1 MKFFVY
7 LTFLFGTNSLFA
19 QVTKAP
25 AYPLITHNPYFSI
38 WSFSDELNT
47 TTTRHWTGSN
57 QSLIGLIKVDGKVLR
72 FLGKKENNP
81 ESIIENND
89 ESYHTNFTVEEPSN
103 DWINVGF
110 NDGSWKKAV
119 MPFGAD
125 TTRARTIWSTKHIWV
140 RKTFTLKELP
150 TRSLLLK
157 LQHDRAI
164 EVYLNGEKLYNC
176 VCKNKKPEYFP
187 IADSIRS
194 KLVKG
199 ENTLAIHCE
208 KNGSNAWLD
217 ADVCMA
223 PIENEKGSSIKKARQ
238 TSLVMNATQTI
249 YQFDCNA
256 VNLTV
261 TFTSPLILN
270 DIDVLSRPI
279 SYITLKT
286 QSKDTTSH
294 DVQLYFGASSD
305 ISINETYQEVNGTQ
319 YKDGRINILKVG
331 SKDQPILRK
340 KGDDLR
346 IDWGYGYIATSISE
360 FATQTITASEEGINS
375 FVANSPVSKFVSS
388 GKSLFLNTVF
398 PKEKI
403 GEKPI
408 EHLVMVGYDDLYAI
422 QYFQQNLKPWWKA
435 DPSASMEKLLNR
447 AYSQYAGIIVSC
459 EKQNKIIYDDAL
471 KAGGE
476 TYAKL
481 CITAYRQSIAA
492 HSLVKSPFDGKTL
505 FLSKENFSNGCINTV
520 DVTYPS
526 APLFL
531 AYNPEL
537 LKGMLNGIFYF
548 CESSG
553 KYNKPYAA
561 HDLGTYPQANGEIYG
576 GNGMPVEES
585 GNMIILAAAIA
596 KAEGNA
602 LYAKEHWKTLTSWVD
617 FLEKEGLDPANQL
630 CTDDF
635 AGHLARN
642 ANLSVKAIVGIRC
655 YAMMAEML
663 GFTKTAEQYKKLAND
678 MATKWQI
685 LAEGGDHYVLTFDDK
700 NTWSQKYN
708 LVWDKI
714 MNFNVFPKTVY
725 DKEIAY
731 YLTKQNAYGLP
742 LDNRKTYTK
751 SDWIMW
757 TATLAKNQTDFEK
770 LINPVYSF
778 STETTTRVP
787 LSDWHETT
795 NGKQVG
801 FQARSVVG
809 GYFIKVLED
818 KWKKIKDDSKIIKP
832 Q

>member
-1 MKFFVY
+1 MKILFY
-7 LTFLFGTNSLFA
+7 ITFLLGTTTLYS
-19 QVTKAP
+19 QVTNAP

-38 WSFSDELNT
+38 WSFTDELNNST
-47 TTTRHWTGSN
+47 TKHWTGST

-72 FLGKKENNP
+72 FLGKKENIPQSIMEVNGDSKMSRYTFEQP
-81 ESIIENND
+81 ANEWIRNDFADSNWKES
-89 ESYHTNFTVEEPSN
+89 
-103 DWINVGF
+103 
-110 NDGSWKKAV
+110 K
-119 MPFGAD
+119 MPFGSD
-125 TTRARTIWSTKHIWV
+125 TAKARTIWAKKNIWV
-140 RKTFTLKELP
+140 RKSFELKELP
-150 TRSLLLK
+150 SRSLLLK
-157 LQHDRAI
+157 LNHERAI
-164 EVYLNGEKLYNC
+164 EVYLNGEKIYGC
-176 VCKNKKPEYFP
+176 ICKTRKAEYFP
-187 IADSIRS
+187 IADSIRN

-199 ENTLAIHCE
+199 KNVLAIHCE
-208 KNGSNAWLD
+208 KSGSNAWLD
-217 ADVCMA
+217 ADICDA
-223 PIENEKGSSIKKARQ
+223 PLDGEKGSAIKKARQ
-238 TSLVMNATQTI
+238 TSMLMNATQTI
-249 YQFDCNA
+249 YQFDCNT
-256 VNLTV
+256 VNLTL
-261 TFTSPLILN
+261 TFTSPLLIQ
-270 DIDVLSRPI
+270 DIDVLARPI
-279 SYITLKT
+279 SYISFKI
-286 QSKDTTSH
+286 QSKDSSNH

-305 ISINETYQEVNGTQ
+305 FSINETYQEVIGSQ
-319 YKDGRINILKVG
+319 FKDGRLNVLKVG
-331 SKDQPILRK
+331 SVEQPILRK

-346 IDWGYGYIATSISE
+346 IDWGYGYIATSVSE
-360 FATQTITASEEGINS
+360 NSTQTITSSEEGINN
-375 FVANSPVSKFVSS
+375 FVANLPIAQSNRK

-403 GEKPI
+403 GEKPV
-408 EHLVMVGYDDLYAI
+408 EHLIMVGYDDLYAI
-422 QYFQQNLKPWWKA
+422 QYFQQNLKPLWRA
-435 DPSASMEKLLNR
+435 DPTITMERLLNK
-447 AYSQYAGIIVSC
+447 AYSQYSGVIVNC
-459 EKQNKIIYDDAL
+459 EKLNKTIYDDAY

-492 HSLVKSPFDGKTL
+492 HSLVKSPFDGKIL

-526 APLFL
+526 SPLFL

-537 LKGMLNGIFYF
+537 LKGMLNGIFYY

-585 GNMIILAAAIA
+585 GNMIILTAAIA

-602 LYAKEHWKTLTSWVD
+602 LYAKEHWNTLTSWVEY
-617 FLEKEGLDPANQL
+617 LEKEGLDPANQL

-655 YAMMAEML
+655 YALLAEML
-663 GFTKTAEQYKKLAND
+663 GYTKTADQYKRLAID
-678 MATKWQI
+678 MAIKWQS
-685 LAEGGDHYVLTFDDK
+685 LAEAGDHYVLTFDDK

-731 YLTKQNAYGLP
+731 YLTKQNPFGLP

-757 TATLAKNQTDFEK
+757 TATLAKNPLDFEK
-770 LINPVYSF
+770 LITPVYIF
-778 STETTTRVP
+778 STTTSSRVP
-787 LSDWHETT
+787 LSDWHETIT
-795 NGKQVG
+795 GKQVG

-818 KWKKIKDDSKIIKP
+818 KWKKK
-832 Q
+832 